1 MGEPEPVGADRPG
14 ELFAEAYACAE
25 NEPLLINVLAAEN
38 TTVLMMDLSKVFH
51 TCSRSCPQHQ
61 QISDNLLHILARKNL
76 SLSRRIL
83 HTSSKSIRGR
93 VLSYLS
99 FLAAQQKKKII
110 TVPFNRQQMADYLS
124 VDRSA
129 SAMS

>member
-1 MGEPEPVGADRPG
+1 M
-14 ELFAEAYACAE
+14 
-25 NEPLLINVLAAEN
+25 LAAEN

-93 VLSYLS
+93 SCPTCPSWPHSRKEDHHRPFQPAADGGLSQRGPECLS
-99 FLAAQQKKKII
+99 NELSKMQKEGILEYHKESFK
-110 TVPFNRQQMADYLS
+110 LLKEE
-124 VDRSA
+124 
-129 SAMS
+129 